1 MSVRI
6 IHEDDVEALKLP
18 GRNLRWLVT
27 PESLSAKHLSV
38 CLIRVAPGDT
48 VRPAHS
54 HPNGEEAI
62 HIIHGTG
69 RVLVDGEV
77 APVRTGSTVLFP
89 QGAVHMLQNTGSEEM
104 KVICFFAP
112 ATNLD
117 NYKFF
122 EDVEFPDDQPDSG
135 L

>member
-1 MSVRI
+1 MSVRL
-6 IHEDDVEALKLP
+6 IHEADVEAVDLP
-18 GRNLRWLVT
+18 GRNLRWLIT
-27 PESLSAKHLSV
+27 PELLSARHMSV
-38 CLIRVAPGDT
+38 CLIRVPPGET

-62 HIIHGTG
+62 HIIHGSG
-69 RVLVDGEV
+69 RVLVNGDVGT
-77 APVRTGSTVLFP
+77 VREGTTVLFP
-89 QGAVHMLQNTGSEEM
+89 QGEVHMLQNTGTEEM

-122 EDVEFPDDQPDSG
+122 EGVEFPA
-135 L
+135 

>member
-1 MSVRI
+1 MSVPI
-6 IHEDDVEALKLP
+6 VHEEDVPGLDLP
-18 GRNLRWLVT
+18 GRNLRWLIT
-27 PESLSAKHLSV
+27 PENLNAQHMSV
-38 CLIRVAPGDT
+38 CLIRVPPGET

-62 HIIHGTG
+62 HIIQGSG
-69 RVLVDGEV
+69 RVMVSGEV
-77 APVRTGSTVLFP
+77 GSVKPGTTVLFP
-89 QGAVHMLQNTGSEEM
+89 QGAVHMLQNTGAEEM

-122 EDVEFPDDQPDSG
+122 EGVEFPKSVG
-135 L
+135 EK